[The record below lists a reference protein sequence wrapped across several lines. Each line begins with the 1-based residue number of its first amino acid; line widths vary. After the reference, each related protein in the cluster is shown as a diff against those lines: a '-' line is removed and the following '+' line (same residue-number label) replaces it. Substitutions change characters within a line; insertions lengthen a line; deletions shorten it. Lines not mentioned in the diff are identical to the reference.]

1 MAQSKKAFD
10 LLQFVRPSVRKLKP
24 YASAK
29 DDFDDYGREMIY
41 IDANESPFE
50 NGFNRYPDP
59 NQRSLKK
66 RIGEI
71 KGIGE
76 DQILLGNGSDEVLDL
91 IFRVFLEAGK
101 DNVIISVPTFGMFGV
116 LAAQHEI
123 ELRSVLMKP
132 GFQLDLDGI
141 KAEID
146 QDTKIIFVCSPNNP
160 SGNAVGK
167 DDLLALLA
175 LPVLVVLDEAYVDF
189 AREKSMLPELA
200 AQPNLIICQTFS
212 KAWGMAGLRLGM
224 CFARAEIITY
234 LKKVKMPYNVNILTQ
249 QVALER
255 LEDLERFEA
264 EVDTLLAE
272 REALEVGLAQINW
285 VEEIYPSDA
294 NFLLVKVD
302 DALSRYKAL
311 IEQGVVVR
319 NRHGQPLCDQCLRI
333 SVGTADENARLLNL
347 MKQMENGESVKT
359 PKK

>member
-71 KGIGE
+71 KGIE
-76 DQILLGNGSDEVLDL
+76 DEQILLGNGSDEVLDL

-101 DNVIISVPTFGMFGV
+101 DNIIISVPTFGMFGV

-141 KAEID
+141 ISEMD

-160 SGNAVGK
+160 SGNAVK
-167 DDLLALLA
+167 KEDLLALLA

-200 AQPNLIICQTFS
+200 AQPNLIIC
-212 KAWGMAGLRLGM
+212 
-224 CFARAEIITY
+224 C
-234 LKKVKMPYNVNILTQ
+234 
-249 QVALER
+249 
-255 LEDLERFEA
+255 
-264 EVDTLLAE
+264 LL
-272 REALEVGLAQINW
+272 
-285 VEEIYPSDA
+285 YTSPSPRDA
-294 NFLLVKVD
+294 
-302 DALSRYKAL
+302 
-311 IEQGVVVR
+311 
-319 NRHGQPLCDQCLRI
+319 
-333 SVGTADENARLLNL
+333 
-347 MKQMENGESVKT
+347 
-359 PKK
+359 